1 MRVHL
6 PRPPA
11 DQAARRSDRG
21 LLRRY
26 GAAVASTAAAWLLN
40 LSLLHLDGPES
51 PFLLF
56 PAAILLSAWYGGRG
70 PGLVAALLSTL
81 ATLPFLASTSDLPG
95 LGQVVLRTVLYLF
108 QAILLCFFGD
118 ALARSSRESRRQA
131 AEADA
136 ARRRETEALRF
147 GEERF
152 RMTLKNSPI
161 VVYTSDLDLRYTWI
175 HNSQLGVAA
184 DEVLGKRDDEILR
197 PDQAR
202 AVMDLKR
209 AVIESGVGA
218 RRELTLSLRGRT
230 IHYDITVEPLLDGS
244 GRIEGIT
251 AAAVNITDRKNAEA
265 ALQESEER
273 LRLALESADLI
284 AWEMDPATG
293 RTAPMGDVV
302 NILGTTEDQLTS
314 AEGYFRF
321 VHPGDRERAWG
332 QLQATL
338 QTGAP
343 LDVDYR
349 FVRPDGTIRWV
360 NDRGRVAR
368 DSEGRPVRMSGMLR
382 DITDRKQ
389 AEEGLRQAKQA
400 AEEASQA
407 KDRFLATLSHELRTP
422 LTPVLAVAASLEED
436 SRVPE
441 RLRSDLAM
449 IRRNVELEA
458 RLIDD
463 LLDLTRVAHGKLELH
478 NQITD
483 THRVIEHAVQTCC
496 NRDIKSGRLC
506 LDLDLG
512 ARDHRVWGDT
522 SRLSQVLWNLL
533 NNAVKFTPAGGR
545 ITVRTWNDEPDPAGR
560 RELVVEVTDS
570 GIGIAPEA
578 LSRIFDAFE
587 QGDRR
592 ITRQYGGLGLGLA
605 VSRAILELHGGR
617 IETESEG
624 IGKGATFRFRLPV
637 DVLSSEAAD
646 ELAPAM
652 LSGVGLAAAGIPGI
666 DLRSAPSEPLR
677 ILLVEDHPDTA
688 EAMADLLRDM
698 GHQITT
704 AVTVAEALEAAAI
717 LQGGIHPGID
727 LVISDLGLP
736 DGTGHD
742 LMREL
747 VRRYGL
753 RGIALSGYG
762 MEEDIRKSLEAGFDR
777 HLIKPVS
784 PQLLRSVVDQ
794 AARGEAQHA
803 PIA

>member
-1 MRVHL
+1 MSTHST
-6 PRPPA
+6 RP
-11 DQAARRSDRG
+11 AASPGLRPSDRSF
-21 LLRRY
+21 LKRY
-26 GAAVASTAAAWLLN
+26 GAALGSTAAAWLIN
-40 LSLLHLDGPES
+40 LSLFHLDGPGS

-70 PGLVAALLSTL
+70 PGLLAALLS
-81 ATLPFLASTSDLPG
+81 AVAVLPSLSSTSDVPG
-95 LGQVVLRTVLYLF
+95 TGQVVLRGVIYLF
-108 QAILLCFFGD
+108 QALLLCFFGD
-118 ALARSSRESRRQA
+118 ALERSSREGRRQA
-131 AEADA
+131 AEAEA
-136 ARRRETEALRF
+136 ARRRENEALRF

-161 VVYTSDLDLRYTWI
+161 VVYTADRELRYTWI
-175 HNSQLGVAA
+175 HNSQLGMPA
-184 DEVLGKRDDEILR
+184 DKVLGKRDDDIL
-197 PDQAR
+197 PPEQAR
-202 AVMDLKR
+202 TVMELKR
-209 AVIESGVGA
+209 AVLDSGVGA
-218 RRELTLSLRGRT
+218 RRELTLSLNGRT
-230 IHYDITVEPLLDGS
+230 VHYDITVEPLLDES
-244 GRIEGIT
+244 GEIEGIT
-251 AAAVNITDRKNAEA
+251 AAAVNITDRKKAEE

-293 RTAPMGDVV
+293 DTAPMGNVFH
-302 NILGTTEDQLTS
+302 ILGTSEDQLGN
-314 AEGYFRF
+314 AEQYFRF
-321 VHPGDRERAWG
+321 VHPEDRERAWG
-332 QLQATL
+332 QLQTTL
-338 QTGAP
+338 QTGVP
-343 LDVDYR
+343 LDMDYR

-368 DSEGRPVRMSGMLR
+368 DLDGRPVRMSGMLR
-382 DITDRKQ
+382 DVTDRKE

-436 SRVPE
+436 RKLPE
-441 RLRSDLAM
+441 RLRTDLAM

-478 NQITD
+478 NQVTD
-483 THRVIEHAVQTCC
+483 VHRVIEHALQTCC
-496 NRDIKSGRLC
+496 DREVESCRLRLE
-506 LDLDLG
+506 LDLA

-545 ITVRTWNDEPDPAGR
+545 IAVRTWNEETEPGSRKTLIVQVAD
-560 RELVVEVTDS
+560 T

-578 LSRIFDAFE
+578 LPRIFDAFE

-592 ITRQYGGLGLGLA
+592 ITRRYGGLGLGLA
-605 VSRAILELHGGR
+605 VSRAILELHGGS

-624 IGKGATFRFRLPV
+624 IGKGATFRFRLPI
-637 DVLSSEAAD
+637 DVLAADDAGEAA
-646 ELAPAM
+646 PA
-652 LSGVGLAAAGIPGI
+652 LPAAAGISDPSAAGHPG
-666 DLRSAPSEPLR
+666 EPLR

-688 EAMADLLRDM
+688 EAMADLLRDL
-698 GHQITT
+698 GHRVTT
-704 AVTVAEALEAAAI
+704 AMTVTEALQAAAA
-717 LQGGIHPGID
+717 LQEGGHDGID
-727 LVISDLGLP
+727 LVVSDLGLP

-784 PQLLRSVVDQ
+784 PQLLRSVIDQ
-794 AARGEAQHA
+794 AARGEAQRTPPA
-803 PIA
+803 

>member
-1 MRVHL
+1 MSSHSSIL
-6 PRPPA
+6 PASPGAGPP
-11 DQAARRSDRG
+11 DRSP
-21 LLRRY
+21 LKRY
-26 GAAVASTAAAWLLN
+26 GAALGSTAAVWLLN

-70 PGLVAALLSTL
+70 PGLLAALLSTAAVLPSL
-81 ATLPFLASTSDLPG
+81 AATGDHPG
-95 LGQVVLRTVLYLF
+95 FGQIALRIVLYAF
-108 QAILLCFFGD
+108 QALLLCFFGHG
-118 ALARSSRESRRQA
+118 LERSSREGRRQA
-131 AEADA
+131 AEVEA

-161 VVYTSDLDLRYTWI
+161 VVYTADRELRYTWI
-175 HNSQLGVAA
+175 HNSQLGMAA
-184 DEVLGKRDDEILR
+184 DAVLGKRDDELLP

-202 AVMDLKR
+202 TVMDLKR
-209 AVIESGVGA
+209 AVLESGVGA
-218 RRELTLSLRGRT
+218 RRELTLSLNGRT
-230 IHYDITVEPLLDGS
+230 IHYDITVEPQLDES
-244 GRIEGIT
+244 GEIVGLT
-251 AAAVNITDRKNAEA
+251 AAAVNITDRKKAEA

-273 LRLALESADLI
+273 LRLALESSDLI

-302 NILGTTEDQLTS
+302 HILGTTEDEITS
-314 AEGYFRF
+314 AEQYFRF
-321 VHPGDRERAWG
+321 VHPEDRERAWG
-332 QLQATL
+332 RLQATL
-338 QTGAP
+338 QTGVP

-368 DSEGRPVRMSGMLR
+368 DLEGRPVRMSGMLR
-382 DITDRKQ
+382 DITDRKE

-422 LTPVLAVAASLEED
+422 LTPVLVVTASLEED
-436 SRVPE
+436 RKLPE
-441 RLRSDLAM
+441 RLRADLAM
-449 IRRNVELEA
+449 IRRNIELEA

-483 THRVIEHAVQTCC
+483 VHRVIEHAIQTCC
-496 NRDIKSGRLC
+496 SREAESGRLR
-506 LDLDLG
+506 LDLDLA

-545 ITVRTWNDEPDPAGR
+545 ISVRTWNGEPDSDSR
-560 RELVVEVTDS
+560 QELIVEVTDT

-578 LSRIFDAFE
+578 LPRIFDAFE

-592 ITRQYGGLGLGLA
+592 ITRRYGGLGLGLA
-605 VSRAILELHGGR
+605 VSRAILELHGGH
-617 IETESEG
+617 IETASEG

-637 DVLSSEAAD
+637 DVLTPDAQDEA
-646 ELAPAM
+646 APAM
-652 LSGVGLAAAGIPGI
+652 PAGVLPG
-666 DLRSAPSEPLR
+666 SAPGSNEPLR
-677 ILLVEDHPDTA
+677 ILLVEDHADTA
-688 EAMADLLRDM
+688 EAMADLLRDL
-698 GHQITT
+698 GHQVTT
-704 AVTVAEALEAAAI
+704 AMTVTEALRTAAD
-717 LQGGIHPGID
+717 LQQGDQEGID

-747 VRRYGL
+747 VRRYGV

-784 PQLLRSVVDQ
+784 PQLLRSVIDQ
-794 AARGEAQHA
+794 AARGQRA
-803 PIA
+803 PSA